1 MRNSPTTWS
10 EREPRVSP
18 PGLPRNSRSESP
30 SSGEPGGRAARA
42 FLGAKRPGGQS
53 AGKLAVDSAGNGFG
67 AGMMAAA
74 SPLVST
80 RISERE
86 HRPRSLCGGL
96 SVTYSQVERPVVR
109 RQPARQH
116 ALSPL
121 PQDQAG
127 STTQRN
133 IGPAVRTARP
143 RLRGPGRTAK
153 HPRQSSSERAHAVVI
168 PRHVQACQWSA
179 FGHEKWFVWT
189 WRRGVPAVKTR
200 VPYSCNSWRCEVCR
214 RHEAAVT
221 FARIKEATRREGYV
235 SSGWVFIVL
244 TLDRD
249 GYYSG
254 KAWVDTDTAYREL
267 SRMSRNFLA
276 RLRRAF
282 NGAPGSSWVAVV
294 EAHRTGWPHMN
305 LLLYAPE
312 LASELEASRVARI
325 EAGATER
332 QSLLLSG
339 KLLSAATATGWG
351 TQSTAEVAHSQ
362 DAIAGYIV
370 KLAGEADATNGELA
384 KITQAPTNA
393 PQRFRRLRSGKGF
406 LPPRRSNPNITG
418 VLVRRRRSPEGDW
431 EICRINPSKDPEAE
445 QPIREAVVAEVAVIR
460 EEEGLLA
467 KHRTLPPMPPLRLA
481 VGSDLEDWR
490 RSRLQNDG
498 LDGLSPFDR

>member
-1 MRNSPTTWS
+1 MS
-10 EREPRVSP
+10 
-18 PGLPRNSRSESP
+18 
-30 SSGEPGGRAARA
+30 
-42 FLGAKRPGGQS
+42 
-53 AGKLAVDSAGNGFG
+53 
-67 AGMMAAA
+67 A

-86 HRPRSLCGGL
+86 QRPRSLTAEITRGYNSAAKPHGSL
-96 SVTYSQVERPVVR
+96 VGNAS
-109 RQPARQH
+109 
-116 ALSPL
+116 
-121 PQDQAG
+121 AG
-127 STTQRN
+127 STT
-133 IGPAVRTARP
+133 IARDP
-143 RLRGPGRTAK
+143 RLRTWPHVHPAARNRKSNGAAVGAWGANRRGR
-153 HPRQSSSERAHAVVI
+153 RSLRSLGLSHAVVL
-168 PRHVQACQWSA
+168 PRHVRACQHSQ

-189 WRRGVPAVKTR
+189 WKRGSPAIKTR
-200 VPYSCNSWRCEVCR
+200 VPYCCNSWRCEVCR

-221 FARIKEATRREGYV
+221 FARIKEATRREGYHP
-235 SSGWVFIVL
+235 SGWVFLVL

-282 NGAPGSSWVAVV
+282 NGEPGSSWVAVV
-294 EAHRTGWPHMN
+294 EAHRSGWPHMN

-312 LASELEASRVARI
+312 LARELEELRVARI

-332 QSLLLSG
+332 ESILLGGPVLQ
-339 KLLSAATATGWG
+339 AATATGWG

-393 PQRFRRLRSGKGF
+393 PQRFRRLRSGRGF
-406 LPPRRSNPNITG
+406 LPPRRSNPNVTG

-431 EICRINPSKDPEAE
+431 QICRINPSKDPEAE
-445 QPIREAVVAEVAVIR
+445 QPIRDAVVSEVAIIR
-460 EEEGLLA
+460 EEEDLLC
-467 KHRTLPPMPPLRLA
+467 RYGGELPPMPPLRTA
-481 VGSDLEDWR
+481 VGTEVQHWAR
-490 RSRLQNDG
+490 AG
-498 LDGLSPFDR
+498 PFVA